1 MSTVTERPSRRIAV
15 LACSVLSVLA
25 ACKFEMPLTAR
36 SARITEIE
44 KAKPDRRRLGMARLA
59 FDEFGALDNH
69 TLTTNAMPYKVVV
82 TAMVMERAAREG
94 SLIGPIAPDSF
105 FRRYGWLTPTS
116 IDNWLGES
124 PRLDKPLGMVSGE
137 FRNAVPRVRLE
148 VSNIG
153 CAACHAGMT
162 YDARG
167 NPTGRAWLGAANT
180 SRNFDSYLN
189 DILSAL
195 RFVKDRPDEFLATIP
210 RVFPDVHRDEIRTIS
225 KVVLPEIRKR
235 LIEAQRTGEALLPF
249 GNGGPGLTNG
259 VAALKFQLAPK
270 GALLDSSE
278 RGYVS
283 IPDLHGRLL
292 RSSYLAD
299 GVYAADANRRFEP
312 RDESGLSVSGR
323 APSASIVAFFLVP
336 TAGIQ
341 PTKSERQAKRVE
353 DVLEF
358 VADYRPPPFPGTLD
372 RERVLRGA
380 QTFGARCEGCHGRYS
395 EDARGM
401 RLVAFPNRIVP
412 QDEMGTDPGRWNA
425 VSDAAVRAIGRLP
438 VAKKVNAK
446 RTGGY
451 VAPILS
457 GVWMTAPYLHNGSVP
472 TLWHLMRPQT
482 RPVKFMVGGHKL
494 DYSRVGIAGE
504 TAADGVMRYPA
515 GYVPWSDP
523 GVYDASQPGKSNA
536 GHEKEFTSLDDA
548 QKDDLAE
555 YLKTL

>member
-1 MSTVTERPSRRIAV
+1 M
-15 LACSVLSVLA
+15 LACAVLSVLA

-36 SARITEIE
+36 SARIIEIE
-44 KAKPDRRRLGMARLA
+44 KAKPDRRTLGMARLA

-94 SLIGPIAPDSF
+94 SPIGPIAPDSF
-105 FRRYGWLTPTS
+105 FRRYGWITPTS
-116 IDNWLGES
+116 IDNWPGES

-153 CAACHAGMT
+153 CATCHAGMT
-162 YDARG
+162 YDAQG

-180 SRNFDSYLN
+180 SRNFDLYLN

-195 RFVKDRPDEFLATIP
+195 RFVKDRSDEFLATIP
-210 RVFPDVHRDEIRTIS
+210 RVFPDVHRDEMRTIS
-225 KVVLPEIRKR
+225 KVVFPEIRKR
-235 LIEAQRTGEALLPF
+235 LVEAQQTGEALLPF
-249 GNGGPGLTNG
+249 RNGGPGLTNG
-259 VAALKFQLAPK
+259 VAALKLQLAAK

-278 RGYVS
+278 HGYVS

-299 GVYAADANRRFEP
+299 GVYAADADRRFEV
-312 RDESGLSVSGR
+312 RGEADLSGSGR
-323 APSASIVAFFLVP
+323 ARSASIVAFFLVP
-336 TAGIQ
+336 TAGLQ

-358 VADYRPPPFPGTLD
+358 VADYRPPPFPGSLD
-372 RERVLRGA
+372 RERALRGA
-380 QTFGARCEGCHGRYS
+380 QTFAARCEGCHGRYA

-412 QDEMGTDPGRWNA
+412 QDEMGTDPARWNA
-425 VSDAAVRAIGRLP
+425 VSDATVRAIGRLP
-438 VAKKVNAK
+438 VAKKLNAK

-451 VAPILS
+451 VAPILN

-472 TLWHLMRPQT
+472 TLWHLMRPET
-482 RPVKFMVGGHKL
+482 RPAKFMVGGHKL

-504 TAADGVMRYPA
+504 MGADGVMRYPA

-523 GVYDASQPGKSNA
+523 GVHDASQPGKSNA
-536 GHEKEFTSLDDA
+536 GHEKEFSGLDDA
-548 QKDDLAE
+548 QRDDLAE